1 MWDYLSSQHFFLL
14 EIILERTSSK
24 RKSIFYLLLQ
34 SLALAYVCILY
45 VLHKFI
51 SGSRGL
57 HRNWKNVH
65 VWKFFNILLTK
76 YLLEYIIFIL
86 FFAWASIITFYELKI
101 LKKINLKTKTKSLFN
116 FYLILKTY
124 NWFAFGDANIGIS
137 LIIRSTDRSMG

>member
-1 MWDYLSSQHFFLL
+1 MKCEFPDFHLLFDISDFPLMFGQICLL

-86 FFAWASIITFYELKI
+86 LFAWASIITFYELKI

-124 NWFAFGDANIGIS
+124 N
-137 LIIRSTDRSMG
+137 